1 MSLNNEL
8 SYLDLQTSRA
18 QSSARN
24 SDTARVSLSTPK
36 FNGMMSKLEALEKGL
51 LKLNKLDKLDK
62 IENNVKAINTK
73 MSGFE
78 ERLSKTESLA
88 TDLQKSVEFVNSQ
101 YDVVTNVAEKLT
113 SVEQSLSAVKGENV
127 VLRKQ

>member
-1 MSLNNEL
+1 MMRGTCKRPPAELTSDSSLDNEL
-8 SYLDLQTSRA
+8 SYLDLRT

-51 LKLNKLDKLDK
+51 LKLNKLDELDK
-62 IENNVKAINTK
+62 IENNVKSINTK

-88 TDLQKSVEFVNSQ
+88 TDL
-101 YDVVTNVAEKLT
+101 
-113 SVEQSLSAVKGENV
+113 
-127 VLRKQ
+127 